1 MDAVLE
7 WVRSMFTG
15 GGILNALGATL
26 LLCGWGVAIPAL
38 LHLWASE
45 ARACD
50 LMKSLRSVKKSNNT
64 LNQLRD
70 LCHSRARNAG
80 WHDVQREDGTL
91 IALIHSEVSEAL
103 EGLRKDAQDDHLP
116 HRKMAEVEL
125 ADALIRI
132 LDFAGLKGYDIAGAF
147 EEKLEYNLRRL
158 DHKREAREAVGGK
171 RF

>member
-1 MDAVLE
+1 MTPEIERL
-7 WVRSMFTG
+7 
-15 GGILNALGATL
+15 
-26 LLCGWGVAIPAL
+26 AIR
-38 LHLWASE
+38 AS
-45 ARACD
+45 
-50 LMKSLRSVKKSNNT
+50 NH

-70 LCHSRARNAG
+70 LCHSRSRNAG

-91 IALIHSEVSEAL
+91 LALIHSEVSEAL

-147 EEKLEYNLRRL
+147 EEKLEYNLRRA
-158 DHKREAREAVGGK
+158 DHRREVRASEGGVLKRITENWRKHITANNPRTLGPIKVTLKDGTRWKLGLSGWWCV
-171 RF
+171 RGPV